1 MKDEI
6 TKLPTTINP
15 PVYHA
20 STVLFKNYEEMRL
33 AGRGQFDG
41 PTYGT
46 DRMPVQ
52 RAFEKALCDLEKG
65 SVTRLFPSGLSAIQ
79 NMFWCFVKSGDH
91 ILVVDNA
98 YGPGVGFCRKI
109 LTRFNIETTYIP
121 PTTGKDIVD
130 FIRPETVLILLESPG
145 SNTFEIQ
152 DIPTIT
158 TIAKEKNIITA
169 LDNTWATPLY
179 LNPFELGIDISIQ
192 SVTKYISGYS
202 DVLMGALTVNQ
213 EYADILKNFYSRMEL
228 YAPENDCYMAL
239 RGLKTLATRL
249 RQHEQSAILV
259 ARHLEQH
266 GKIDSLFHPALPGHP
281 EHHLWKRDF
290 QGSSGLFGFTLKQ
303 EYNDR
308 ELAEFIDSLELF
320 GLGYSWGGFKSLLT
334 ASRQKR
340 RMPSRYSGKRIIR
353 LHIGLEPPEDLI
365 LDLERGL
372 AKLP

>member
-303 EYNDR
+303 EYSDR

>member
-6 TKLPTTINP
+6 IKLPATINP
-15 PVYHA
+15 PIYHA
-20 STVLFKNYEEMRL
+20 STVLFKNYEEMRQ
-33 AGRGQFDG
+33 AGTGQFDG

-79 NMFWCFVKSGDH
+79 NMFWCFAKSGDH

-98 YGPGVGFCRKI
+98 YGPGVSFCRKI
-109 LTRFNIETTYIP
+109 LARFNIETTFIP
-121 PTTGKDIVD
+121 PSAGKNIVD

-152 DIPTIT
+152 DIPAIT
-158 TIAKEKNIITA
+158 TIAREKKIITA

-179 LNPFELGIDISIQ
+179 LNPFDLGIDISIQ

-202 DVLMGALTVNQ
+202 DVLMGALTVTDTH
-213 EYADILKNFYSRMEL
+213 ADILENFYSRMEI

-239 RGLKTLATRL
+239 RGLRSLATRL
-249 RQHEQSAILV
+249 RQHEQSAIQV
-259 ARHLEQH
+259 AKYLEQH
-266 GKIDSLFHPALPGHP
+266 GKIDCLFHPALPSHP

-290 QGSSGLFGFTLKQ
+290 SGSSGLFGFTLKQ

-334 ASRQKR
+334 AARQRR

-372 AKLP
+372 AKLR